1 MPEDLSIRID
11 SQRTLWL
18 MEIARATFED
28 QGLEDLESDGGL
40 FLILEDLNTNR
51 FQVLAKAA
59 SVHAGRSMLELFAS
73 TLKQNRAA

>member
-18 MEIARATFED
+18 MEIARKTFED
-28 QGLEDLESDGGL
+28 HRLEDLESDSGL
-40 FLILEDLNTNR
+40 FLILEDSRENR

-59 SVHAGRSMLELFAS
+59 SFNAGRSMLELFAS
-73 TLKQNRAA
+73 SMSRAA